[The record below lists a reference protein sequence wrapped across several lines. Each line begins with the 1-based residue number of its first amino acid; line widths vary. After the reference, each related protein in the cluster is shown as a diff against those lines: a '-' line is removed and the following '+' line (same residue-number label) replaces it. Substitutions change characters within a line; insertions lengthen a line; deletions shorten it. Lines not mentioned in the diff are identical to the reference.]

1 MISKSDQCIALRPL
15 DEGLDGLQSD
25 GVIGIC
31 INGTIKLSIDKTYGY
46 NNTYQ
51 ILGDMDCLS
60 DSKNNAS
67 RGSWR
72 YNEWDRTN
80 CFTADCEWVESKE
93 LSNTFLPTEKL
104 KLMSMS
110 ADGSVIASAIRD
122 EKLNRYQIQILQS
135 D

>member
-60 DSKNNAS
+60 DSKKIMHLEDLGDIMN
-67 RGSWR
+67 GI
-72 YNEWDRTN
+72 
-80 CFTADCEWVESKE
+80 VQIV
-93 LSNTFLPTEKL
+93 LPLTVNGWNQK
-104 KLMSMS
+104 
-110 ADGSVIASAIRD
+110 
-122 EKLNRYQIQILQS
+122 NYQIRSYLLKN
-135 D
+135 